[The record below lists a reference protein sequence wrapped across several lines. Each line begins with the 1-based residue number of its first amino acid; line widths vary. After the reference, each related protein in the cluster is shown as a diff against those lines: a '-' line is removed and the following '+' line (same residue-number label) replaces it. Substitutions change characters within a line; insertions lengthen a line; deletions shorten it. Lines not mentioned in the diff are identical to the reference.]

1 MFSSQPM
8 RSLFIQQQQQLQQQK
23 QLAMMAQF
31 QNMSQNKNRDALLM
45 NAYLSNLQNMNQ
57 AHLLNQQNYPK
68 DLNPVQAKVFSEA
81 ETGSKSHSSYSNEVS
96 PVEKLASLNAK
107 RRLDLKQDNE
117 SEEVIQKKLR
127 EAYNIAHTTST
138 SNGVVPTKALQ
149 TIPKVQ
155 KNYLRSTKMAKK
167 KVTGSFET
175 GDQVLKIMAF
185 KFDKDAN
192 NMMYLVEWKSR
203 NDGLKPENS
212 YIDRVKLLEKDPA
225 SVAIYF
231 ENQIFNSRSSF
242 CL

>member
-1 MFSSQPM
+1 MFSAQPM
-8 RSLFIQQQQQLQQQK
+8 RNLFIQQQQQLQQQK
-23 QLAMMAQF
+23 QLAMMAQL
-31 QNMSQNKNRDALLM
+31 QNMSQNKNRDAFMM

-57 AHLLNQQNYPK
+57 AHLMNQ
-68 DLNPVQAKVFSEA
+68 NPVQAKVFSEA

-96 PVEKLASLNAK
+96 PVEKLASLNGK
-107 RRLDLKQDNE
+107 RRLDIKQDNE
-117 SEEVIQKKLR
+117 SEELIQKKLR

-138 SNGVVPTKALQ
+138 SNGVVPAKALQ
-149 TIPKVQ
+149 TLPKVQ
-155 KNYLRSTKMAKK
+155 KNYLRSTKMPKK
-167 KVTGSFET
+167 KMAGAFET

-203 NDGLKPENS
+203 NDGMKPENS
-212 YIDRVKLLEKDPA
+212 YIDRVKLLEKDPT